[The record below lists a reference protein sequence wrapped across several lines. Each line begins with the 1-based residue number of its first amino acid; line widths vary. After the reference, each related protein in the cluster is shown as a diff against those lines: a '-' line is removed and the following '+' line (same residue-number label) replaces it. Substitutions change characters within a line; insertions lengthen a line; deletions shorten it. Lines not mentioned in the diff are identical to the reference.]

1 MERGDAL
8 LFAPL
13 GGAGE
18 IGLNVNLYGLG
29 AVEDP
34 DWLLVDLGITF
45 SDGFPPG
52 VDVILPDIDF
62 IAERRDR
69 LAGLV
74 LTHAHEDH
82 IGAVPYLWNRLR
94 CPIYG
99 TPFTLSVL
107 REKLRET
114 KLESK
119 VPLHVVPMD
128 GRFSIGPFDMEM
140 VTLTHSIPEPNA
152 IALHTPFGTV
162 LHTGDWK
169 LDPGP
174 VVGPVAAEDSLNR
187 LGDDGVLAIVCDSTN
202 VFESG
207 VSGSE
212 ADLLA
217 SLTDLFR
224 GFRKRIAVAC
234 FASNVARLETIAK
247 AAEANGRE
255 VVLAGRSLVR
265 IVAAAKANGYLTDV
279 PELLS
284 EDAASDL
291 APDKTLIICTG
302 CQGESRAA
310 LSRIAAGEHPRVRFE
325 AGDVVVFSSR
335 VIPGNEVPIARV
347 QNTLIRSGVRIVT
360 QADHFV
366 HVSGHPARG
375 EMINMYRMVRP
386 RISIPVHGE
395 PRHLAAHAKLAR
407 ECGVEETVLVENG
420 ALVRVAPG
428 KAEIIDEL
436 PVGRLAIDGTR
447 IVRIEAD
454 SIRDRNRVVFNGSAV
469 VTLVLNPNNSLAV
482 APQISTVGLLDE
494 ETGVMEAVLRDLER
508 AVGQLSEDDM
518 AEDDLLGET
527 ARLAVRRAFR
537 RILGK
542 KPVTKVQLIRL

>member
-1 MERGDAL
+1 
-8 LFAPL
+8 
-13 GGAGE
+13 
-18 IGLNVNLYGLG
+18 
-29 AVEDP
+29 
-34 DWLLVDLGITF
+34 
-45 SDGFPPG
+45 
-52 VDVILPDIDF
+52 
-62 IAERRDR
+62 
-69 LAGLV
+69 
-74 LTHAHEDH
+74 
-82 IGAVPYLWNRLR
+82 
-94 CPIYG
+94 
-99 TPFTLSVL
+99 
-107 REKLRET
+107 
-114 KLESK
+114 
-119 VPLHVVPMD
+119 MD

-255 VVLAGRSLVR
+255 VGTGGPVPGPYRRGGQGQRLSDRRSGTAVRGRGVR
-265 IVAAAKANGYLTDV
+265 SGTRQDADHLYRLSGANRG
-279 PELLS
+279 PRCR
-284 EDAASDL
+284 ASRR
-291 APDKTLIICTG
+291 ANTRACG
-302 CQGESRAA
+302 SR
-310 LSRIAAGEHPRVRFE
+310 

-436 PVGRLAIDGTR
+436 PVGRIGHRRDADRSDRGRFDPRPQPRGVQRFGRGHAGAQPEQQPRGRAANLDRGACSTR
-447 IVRIEAD
+447 R
-454 SIRDRNRVVFNGSAV
+454 
-469 VTLVLNPNNSLAV
+469 P
-482 APQISTVGLLDE
+482 
-494 ETGVMEAVLRDLER
+494 GVMEAVLRDLER

-518 AEDDLLGET
+518 A
-527 ARLAVRRAFR
+527 
-537 RILGK
+537 
-542 KPVTKVQLIRL
+542 